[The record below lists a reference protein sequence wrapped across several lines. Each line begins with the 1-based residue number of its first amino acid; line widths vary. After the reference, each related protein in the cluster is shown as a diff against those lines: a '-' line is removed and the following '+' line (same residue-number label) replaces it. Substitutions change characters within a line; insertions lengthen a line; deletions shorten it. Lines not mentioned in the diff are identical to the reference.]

1 MGGEA
6 VVSVYMCE
14 HIKAR
19 VEEVSSPSVMCV
31 KLRSLGLIEST
42 VLPCWPHSLISSDTG
57 RRSLRSKAE
66 SNIVEVKAQAE

>member
-1 MGGEA
+1 MGGGA

-19 VEEVSSPSVMCV
+19 VEEVSSPSVVCV
-31 KLRSLGLIEST
+31 SKIKLRSLGLIEST
-42 VLPCWPHSLISSDTG
+42 VLSCLPHSLISSDTG

-66 SNIVEVKAQAE
+66 SNIVEVKA